1 MIPEWTGEAFKQMHL
16 HKISIKSLANAIGW
30 NEKYLSVV
38 LHGHRRPEG
47 AEEKVMNA
55 LHALMSMKEGSD

>member
-16 HKISIKSLANAIGW
+16 HKISAKSLANAIGW

-38 LHGHRRPEG
+38 LHGHRRPSDAEG
-47 AEEKVMNA
+47 KVMTA
-55 LHALMSMKEGSD
+55 LHELIEGRVKT